1 MPDLIEYILETSNDE
16 KLPFLESIEAM
27 SRSHRDDS
35 RLSDPLSFSDFTFT
49 SNNPVINYDE
59 TSIYTDCDLNILVDP
74 KTGEQLLDS
83 QQWSPMASENP
94 LSSGSTHFPDDD
106 TNDIKLENSPPTVSV
121 LTAPQ
126 EDNPKERVVLI
137 QISPT
142 YIPNLQRFEQGHI
155 KQPTAT
161 LSTTSHQSHPIN
173 IPNRSSPSTTTS
185 TSTNNTTTKS
195 TSNKNKPDKPPFSYS
210 CLIAMALKDSAKG
223 YLPVSDIYNYIINRF
238 PYFKTAPDGWKNS
251 IRHNLSLNKSFQ
263 KLETPSLNG
272 SQRKACLWGLS
283 DAKMS
288 RLTSFQ
294 NSKIEFFAMF

>member
-1 MPDLIEYILETSNDE
+1 MPDLIEYFLETSNDE

-35 RLSDPLSFSDFTFT
+35 RPSEPVSFSDFSFT
-49 SNNPVINYDE
+49 SINPITNYDE

-74 KTGEQLLDS
+74 KTGEQLLENH
-83 QQWSPMASENP
+83 QWSPIVIKPEP
-94 LSSGSTHFPDDD
+94 FSTNYHFPDDEA
-106 TNDIKLENSPPTVSV
+106 NDIKLENSPPSVSV
-121 LTAPQ
+121 MTPSQ
-126 EDNPKERVVLI
+126 DDNVKERVVLI
-137 QISPT
+137 QFNSP
-142 YIPNLQRFEQGHI
+142 YITNPKRSEPQHV
-155 KQPTAT
+155 KPHKPT
-161 LSTTSHQSHPIN
+161 LPSTTHQSHPIN
-173 IPNRSSPSTTTS
+173 IPQRNSPSTTSSLS
-185 TSTNNTTTKS
+185 TTTTTKS
-195 TSNKNKPDKPPFSYS
+195 TSSKNKPDKPPISYS

-283 DAKMS
+283 D
-288 RLTSFQ
+288 
-294 NSKIEFFAMF
+294 SKISR